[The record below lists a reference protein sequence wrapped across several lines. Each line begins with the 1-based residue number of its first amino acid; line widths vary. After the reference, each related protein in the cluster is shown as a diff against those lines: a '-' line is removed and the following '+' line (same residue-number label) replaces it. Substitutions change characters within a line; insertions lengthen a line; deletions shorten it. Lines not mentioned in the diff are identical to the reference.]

1 MLSGRRSATSSAV
14 ALAAILATALS
25 GPAAFAA
32 SQDPTPRQ
40 EITATA
46 RAGAETVRLAP
57 AQRAELLRDAAETSS
72 ATATSLR
79 LGSGEKLVPK
89 DVIKDADGTVHT
101 RYERTYH
108 GLPVIGGDLVVHQ
121 RGTSQSTTKGSSDRI
136 AVATTVASVPASKA
150 RKSALDVAKAEHTKE
165 VAAEK
170 APRLVVWAAGDG
182 KPRLA
187 WQSVVT
193 GVQSEGT
200 PSRLHVL
207 TDASTGEE
215 LQSVEQIHTGTGQ
228 SQYSGRVQVGTV
240 QNGALYE
247 LTDPQRGDHHTEDL
261 LNGGGGTGALF
272 TDDDNLWGDG
282 TAASRQTAAVD
293 AAFGQRETWDF
304 YHDRFDRNGIA
315 DDGAG
320 AVSRVHAGVG
330 YANAYWD
337 SECFCMT
344 YGDGAD
350 SAHPLTQL
358 DIAAHEMTHGVTS
371 ETAGLIYEG
380 ESGGLNEAT
389 SDIMAT
395 AVEFYAAN
403 AADRPDYMLG
413 ELVDIKGTGEPLRY
427 MDEPSKDASDRGVSE
442 DYWTTSTKDLD
453 VHFSSGVGNHFFY
466 LLAEGSGK
474 KKINGVSYDSPTFDG
489 KRVTGIGLQ
498 RATDV
503 WYRALTRYMTS
514 TTDYAGARVA
524 TLQAA
529 ADLFGKSGEAYEAVG
544 NAWAAVNVGPRF
556 VKHIAA
562 VAPSTRNMAT
572 GVPVSR
578 QVQAITSR
586 RGALTYSA
594 SKLPTGL
601 KINSATG
608 LISGA
613 PTAAGTFATVIKIR
627 TSMGDTL
634 RLRWPVTVLQNG
646 GDHFVN
652 PDRYDIPAWETVE
665 VPITVTGRQGN
676 APADLKVTV
685 DLHKFWIGGQVIKLI
700 APDGTTFLVKDW
712 SWDTGDQLQAT
723 YTVDASSTGANGTWK
738 LWIQDNTPS
747 WPGNDALPGYL
758 DSWRLDF

>member
-1 MLSGRRSATSSAV
+1 MSSAV
-14 ALAAILATALS
+14 ALAAILATALPS
-25 GPAAFAA
+25 PGAFAA
-32 SQDPTPRQ
+32 SQDPTPR
-40 EITATA
+40 EETAVTA

-57 AQRAELLRDAAETSS
+57 AQRAELLKDAAETSA

-79 LGSGEKLVPK
+79 LGSGEKLIPK

-121 RGTSQSTTKGSSDRI
+121 RGTSLSTTKGSSDQI

-150 RKSALDVAKAEHTKE
+150 RKFALDVAKAEHTKE

-170 APRLVVWAAGDG
+170 APRLVVWAADDG

-193 GVQSEGT
+193 GIQSDGT

-228 SQYSGRVQVGTV
+228 SQYSGRVRVGTV
-240 QNGALYE
+240 RDGALYE

-261 LNGGGGTGALF
+261 LNGGGGVGVLF
-272 TDDDNLWGDG
+272 TDDDNVWGDG
-282 TAASRQTAAVD
+282 TAAHRQTAAVD

-304 YHDRFDRNGIA
+304 YHDRFGRNGIA

-350 SAHPLTQL
+350 NTHPLTQL

-403 AADRPDYMLG
+403 ATDRPDYMLG

-427 MDEPSKDASDRGVSE
+427 MDEPSKDASDRGGSE

-474 KKINGVSYDSPTFDG
+474 KTIKGVSYNSPTYDG
-489 KRVTGIGLQ
+489 KRVTGIGLH

-556 VKHIAA
+556 VHHIAA
-562 VAPSTRNMAT
+562 LVPSTRNMAT
-572 GVPVSR
+572 GIPVSR
-578 QVQAITSR
+578 QVQASASR

-594 SKLPTGL
+594 NKLPTGL
-601 KINSATG
+601 KINSTTG
-608 LISGA
+608 LISGT
-613 PTAAGTFATVIKIR
+613 PTVAGTFATVIKIR
-627 TSMGDTL
+627 TSVGDTL
-634 RLRWPVTVLQNG
+634 ALRWPVTVLQNG

-676 APADLKVTV
+676 APADLKVTA

-712 SWDTGDQLQAT
+712 SWDPGDQLQAT
-723 YTVDASSTGANGTWK
+723 YTVDASSIAANGTWK

-758 DSWRLDF
+758 DSWSLDF